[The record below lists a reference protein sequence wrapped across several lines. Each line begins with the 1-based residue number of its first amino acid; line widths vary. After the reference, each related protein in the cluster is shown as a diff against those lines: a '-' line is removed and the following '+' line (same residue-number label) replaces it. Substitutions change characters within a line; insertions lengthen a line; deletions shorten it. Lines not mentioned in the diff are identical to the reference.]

1 MLSSTKKNSHSPHK
15 LLLIWVHFWFQFL
28 PVLWI
33 WTHYSSSPLDTASMD
48 TAAPSLAP
56 ANPDIR
62 DSSSPISPQQS
73 SIFRRST
80 RRKKLPS
87 YLKDYHCNLHQS
99 VPQSNL
105 SSASIPAPSSDSH
118 SLSKVLSYESLSTP
132 HKTFSVKLTT
142 NFEPRSYEEA
152 ARYHLLAAS
161 YGSRISCSASQ

>member
-1 MLSSTKKNSHSPHK
+1 
-15 LLLIWVHFWFQFL
+15 
-28 PVLWI
+28 
-33 WTHYSSSPLDTASMD
+33 MD

-105 SSASIPAPSSDSH
+105 SSHQFQLLQVILILYQRFFHMNLYPLLIKPFLSN
-118 SLSKVLSYESLSTP
+118 SLRILNQEAMK
-132 HKTFSVKLTT
+132 KLHDTT
-142 NFEPRSYEEA
+142 CWQQAMA
-152 ARYHLLAAS
+152 AEFHALQANNTWELVNLPPNKKAI
-161 YGSRISCSASQ
+161 GCK